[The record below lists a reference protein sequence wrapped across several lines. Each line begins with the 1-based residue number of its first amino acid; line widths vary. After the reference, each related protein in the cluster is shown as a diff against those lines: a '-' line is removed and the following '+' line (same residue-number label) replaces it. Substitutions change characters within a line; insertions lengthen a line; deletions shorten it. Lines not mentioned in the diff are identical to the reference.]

1 MKIHTMMTHAKRAFF
16 AGGLLALMPFLA
28 ASCSEEDGTEEEF
41 VDWKT
46 TNEQYFATQ
55 YKQHASNTETS
66 FVVRKW
72 SVSDTLTIPQTDYIL
87 VDVVE
92 RGTGTVSPYYT
103 DSVCIQYRGRLLPSK
118 SYADGYV
125 FDQSFEG
132 TFDADVLAPYMITQ
146 YSSSYS
152 SSTTTYR
159 LPLPSDF
166 VDGFCT
172 ALMKMHKGDHWKV
185 TIPYQLAYGETASG
199 VIPAYSTLVFDIWL
213 TDFWA
218 KTKGDRK

>member
-1 MKIHTMMTHAKRAFF
+1 MKIHTMMKHAGRTAFV
-16 AGGLLALMPFLA
+16 GCLLTLMPLLA

-46 TNEQYFATQ
+46 TNEQYFDTQ
-55 YKQHASNTETS
+55 YQLHASATDDA

-87 VDVVE
+87 VDVIE
-92 RGTGTVSPYYT
+92 HGEGTVSPYYT

-132 TFDADVLAPYMITQ
+132 TFDAEVLAPYMISQ
-146 YSSSYS
+146 YSSY

-159 LPLPSDF
+159 LPVPADF
-166 VDGFCT
+166 VDGFST
-172 ALMKMHKGDHWKV
+172 ALMKMHKGDHWRV
-185 TIPYQLAYGETASG
+185 TIPYQLAYGETASST
-199 VIPAYSTLVFDIWL
+199 IPAYSTLVFDIWL

-218 KTKGDRK
+218 KTKGDRN

>member
-1 MKIHTMMTHAKRAFF
+1 MMTHARPT
-16 AGGLLALMPFLA
+16 LLAGCLLVLMPFLA

-46 TNEQYFATQ
+46 TNEQYFDTQ
-55 YKQHASNTETS
+55 YKLHASATATS

-72 SVSDTLTIPQTDYIL
+72 TVSDTLSIPQTDCIL
-87 VDVVE
+87 VDVIE
-92 RGTGTVSPYYT
+92 RGEGTVSPYYT
-103 DSVCIQYRGRLLPSK
+103 DSVCIQYRGRLLPSR

-132 TFDADVLAPYMITQ
+132 TFDADVLAPYMVSQ
-146 YSSSYS
+146 YSSYS
-152 SSTTTYR
+152 SSTVTYR
-159 LPLPSDF
+159 LPVPSDF
-166 VDGFCT
+166 VDGFST
-172 ALMKMHKGDHWKV
+172 ALMRMHKGDHWQV

-213 TDFWA
+213 TDFWT
-218 KTKGDRK
+218 KTKGDRN